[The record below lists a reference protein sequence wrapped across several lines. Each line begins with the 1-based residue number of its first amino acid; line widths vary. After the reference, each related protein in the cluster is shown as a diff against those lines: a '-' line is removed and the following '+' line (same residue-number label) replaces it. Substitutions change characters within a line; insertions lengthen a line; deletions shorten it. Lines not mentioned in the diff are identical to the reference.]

1 MDEEANDDEELGEAD
16 ESIMM
21 SQRVWDDIEPQL
33 LETGDEQMTDVQEND
48 IASQRYIFKRGFQ
61 VPFLSSD

>member
-21 SQRVWDDIEPQL
+21 SQRVWDDIESQL
-33 LETGDEQMTDVQEND
+33 PETGDEQMTDVQEND
-48 IASQRYIFKRGFQ
+48 IASQR
-61 VPFLSSD
+61 

>member
-1 MDEEANDDEELGEAD
+1 MDEEAKDEEDLSEAD

-33 LETGDEQMTDVQEND
+33 AETGDEQMTDGQEND
-48 IASQRYIFKRGFQ
+48 IVSQR
-61 VPFLSSD
+61 

>member
-1 MDEEANDDEELGEAD
+1 MDEEANDDDDEELSEAD

-33 LETGDEQMTDVQEND
+33 PETGDEQMTDVQENA
-48 IASQRYIFKRGFQ
+48 ISSQR
-61 VPFLSSD
+61 